1 MSRTVD
7 PRPVLNRSTRPRH
20 EAVEAQREHSP
31 QGQADNRRSG
41 GTSDQHQEPTRRRDR
56 TKIATSKHDKVYAKS
71 VPAHR
76 CAEASRVTRP
86 ETCTVTHGGERNK
99 SDRV

>member
-76 CAEASRVTRP
+76 CAEASRDA
-86 ETCTVTHGGERNK
+86 
-99 SDRV
+99 S

>member
-56 TKIATSKHDKVYAKS
+56 TKIATSKHDKVGTGA
-71 VPAHR
+71 PLCLGA
-76 CAEASRVTRP
+76 TRAP
-86 ETCTVTHGGERNK
+86 CME
-99 SDRV
+99 S